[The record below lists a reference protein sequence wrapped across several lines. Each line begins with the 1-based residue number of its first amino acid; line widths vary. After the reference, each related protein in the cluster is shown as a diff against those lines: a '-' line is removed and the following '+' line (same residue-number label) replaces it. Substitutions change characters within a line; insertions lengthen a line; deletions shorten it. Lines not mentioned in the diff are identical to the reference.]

1 VTPTAAPAQP
11 AVHAGLFQV
20 LIKAREDSWVAITA
34 DGKQIVQDTLVAP
47 AEQAIEARNQIV
59 IKTGNVG
66 ALDISFNGKK
76 LASQGDYNQVKT
88 LTFDP
93 NGLRR

>member
-1 VTPTAAPAQP
+1 M
-11 AVHAGLFQV
+11 

-34 DGKQIVQDTLVAP
+34 DGKQIIQDTLAAP
-47 AEQAIEARNQIV
+47 AEKSVEARNQIV

-76 LASQGDYNQVKT
+76 LASQGRVNQVKT

-93 NGLRR
+93 NGLQALKA